1 VFSSEEP
8 VLIRRTSKILLEVVG
23 VAVAAAAV
31 LLAVF
36 AWRLSTGPVPVS
48 LLNQTIVDAVNP
60 SLNGGELSLKDT
72 VIAWSAEDRRL
83 SLRLVDV
90 ELKGAQG
97 NVIARVPQLS
107 FRLSVPALLV
117 GTVAPTTIRLYG
129 VEFAI
134 IRNASGITLGLSDK
148 GLEEPETQEGQSAGL
163 FAMLMASLAG
173 DDPQLPFLSHL
184 RRVGVRQGTMHFVD
198 KVNGVEFVAP
208 NANMYVA
215 RNGQALAGALRTDL
229 KVGDTTAH
237 LELNGTLPPDA
248 QVATVA
254 ARLDNLNP
262 ARLAQMS
269 PAFDAYRIFDAPLGL
284 NGDLKIFRDGRIEAA
299 KLAIDAGEGRIDLP
313 EPWDA
318 SLPLEMAHAE
328 LTLDGDRHE
337 IALKTLSLRAGPHSA
352 DAAGTLT
359 YGNLN
364 GFSPSEL
371 GLDLKVTGFRTEV
384 PGFFEGPVEASTMVL
399 RGQFDLETLA
409 AKVDRL
415 AVDTGSGKITMS
427 GNLAMGE
434 TSPVLD
440 LKGTLDDL
448 TLPELLDVWPL
459 PVADGAREWV
469 VENMQGGRVFDGQY
483 AVNIPDG
490 MLARLDD
497 GTPLPE
503 EAVNFTFRM
512 DGTDVNYIDG
522 MPPVGDVSGHAKLT
536 GDTFEAWI
544 DSGTIQ
550 LDEARDVALREGHFI
565 KHELDNKKKPG
576 VIDFT
581 VAGKTSDLLGL
592 LDHDPLNLIG
602 KFGLD
607 PMKVAGTGRI
617 NGHIVL
623 PLVKEVTFD
632 DVDFS
637 GKAQAANIAIPNIQP
652 DISVTGGALSID
664 VTRSGMSATGKVSLN
679 GAGPFDL
686 QWKERFTRGK
696 GPSSQYRLIGVLD
709 DAGRKALDLSLG
721 NVISGPMNIDASL
734 SGNGK
739 SVKDVSV
746 AADVTKSTVRAPVLG
761 WTKKPGRAATVSAD
775 ITLLDDGGY
784 RIAGLDM
791 KGDRIDLRGSLTL
804 GAEGELRA
812 ADLPVVKLGPKNDFM
827 LRTSKGTASDLRID
841 ITGRSIDST
850 GLLGAGAGEEDSK
863 DAKPELPI
871 REAAKDAARR
881 IRVVA
886 RLAELR
892 GEGDLLL
899 KAPAADL
906 TFVDGRLYLA
916 DLSAT
921 DPDGKKISGS
931 VKIDAEGKRR
941 LRLDALGA
949 GALIG
954 VLGITES
961 VSGGELM
968 AEGVFLD
975 DKISPSL
982 VGRVT
987 MDKFRIVNA
996 PVLANLLTVGSL
1008 TGIRDTLAGEGIFF
1022 KRMEMPFVLDGSQV
1036 KVDDARASGPAIGIT
1051 ASGTVEMAD
1060 NVLSLEGTLVPAYT
1074 INSILGEVPL
1084 LGPLIVGRKGEGI
1097 FGFTYR
1103 IRGSA
1108 DNPDVLVNPLSVVA
1122 PGFLR
1127 RLFEFG
1133 SQVPDKKEKAETG
1146 QSEAPAP
1153 DTAEKPAEK
1162 APAPVTP

>member
-1 VFSSEEP
+1 
-8 VLIRRTSKILLEVVG
+8 
-23 VAVAAAAV
+23 
-31 LLAVF
+31 
-36 AWRLSTGPVPVS
+36 
-48 LLNQTIVDAVNP
+48 
-60 SLNGGELSLKDT
+60 
-72 VIAWSAEDRRL
+72 
-83 SLRLVDV
+83 
-90 ELKGAQG
+90 
-97 NVIARVPQLS
+97 
-107 FRLSVPALLV
+107 
-117 GTVAPTTIRLYG
+117 
-129 VEFAI
+129 
-134 IRNASGITLGLSDK
+134 
-148 GLEEPETQEGQSAGL
+148 
-163 FAMLMASLAG
+163 
-173 DDPQLPFLSHL
+173 
-184 RRVGVRQGTMHFVD
+184 
-198 KVNGVEFVAP
+198 
-208 NANMYVA
+208 
-215 RNGQALAGALRTDL
+215 
-229 KVGDTTAH
+229 
-237 LELNGTLPPDA
+237 
-248 QVATVA
+248 
-254 ARLDNLNP
+254 
-262 ARLAQMS
+262 
-269 PAFDAYRIFDAPLGL
+269 
-284 NGDLKIFRDGRIEAA
+284 
-299 KLAIDAGEGRIDLP
+299 
-313 EPWDA
+313 
-318 SLPLEMAHAE
+318 
-328 LTLDGDRHE
+328 
-337 IALKTLSLRAGPHSA
+337 
-352 DAAGTLT
+352 
-359 YGNLN
+359 
-364 GFSPSEL
+364 
-371 GLDLKVTGFRTEV
+371 
-384 PGFFEGPVEASTMVL
+384 
-399 RGQFDLETLA
+399 
-409 AKVDRL
+409 
-415 AVDTGSGKITMS
+415 
-427 GNLAMGE
+427 MGE